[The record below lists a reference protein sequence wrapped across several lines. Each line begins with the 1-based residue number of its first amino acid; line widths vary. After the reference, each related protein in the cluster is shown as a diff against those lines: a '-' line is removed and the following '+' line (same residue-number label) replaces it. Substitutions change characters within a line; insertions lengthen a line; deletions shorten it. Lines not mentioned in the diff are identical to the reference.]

1 MWPQELVNLRTF
13 NKEIIRDERLVS
25 LVNSIKEELGDNGK
39 MFVRASGTEPLLRVT
54 VSCEKQEDLDRYR
67 DQVVGLLN
75 QIKEE
80 V

>member
-1 MWPQELVNLRTF
+1 
-13 NKEIIRDERLVS
+13 
-25 LVNSIKEELGDNGK
+25 